1 VSVDASVRTATSA
14 DVALLAGLRRQ
25 WTEESGAGD
34 GDADF
39 EQRFARWFTR
49 EQAHRLTWL
58 AEVDSSPI
66 GMLNLLLF
74 ARQGFRGWRSEI
86 SMPRPGRSA
95 SGWAYLANMFV
106 LHRFRNN
113 GVGRLLLDA
122 AIEHASDAGLERIV
136 LHPSSRAVPFYE
148 RAGFG
153 AADMLLVRHLAEV
166 AS

>member
-1 VSVDASVRTATSA
+1 MSSDASVRMATSA
-14 DVALLAGLRRQ
+14 DVALLAGLRRR
-25 WTEESGAGD
+25 WTQECGAGA

-49 EQAHRLTWL
+49 ERAHRATWL
-58 AEVDSSPI
+58 AETDDGPI

-74 ARQGFRGWRSEI
+74 APQGFRGRRSGVG
-86 SMPRPGRSA
+86 MPRPGEAA

-106 LHRFRNN
+106 LHRFRNR

-122 AIEHASDAGLERIV
+122 AVEHAADAGLERIV
-136 LHPSSRAVPFYE
+136 LHPSARAVPFYE

-153 AADMLLVRHLAEV
+153 AADTLLVRHLAEA

>member
-1 VSVDASVRTATSA
+1 MSDEVCVRVATSG
-14 DVALLAGLRRQ
+14 DVALLAALRRT
-25 WTEESGAGD
+25 WTEEDGHSA

-49 EQAHRLTWL
+49 EQTHRITWL
-58 AEVDSSPI
+58 AELPDGPI

-74 ARQGFRGWRSEI
+74 DR
-86 SMPRPGRSA
+86 MPRPGRSP

-106 LHRFRNN
+106 LHRFRNR
-113 GVGRLLLDA
+113 GVGRLLLDTAVAYA
-122 AIEHASDAGLERIV
+122 AEAGLERIV
-136 LHPSSRAVPFYE
+136 LHPSARAVPFYE

-153 AADMLLVRHLAEV
+153 GADTLLVRHLAEV

>member
-1 VSVDASVRTATSA
+1 VSLDASVRMATSA
-14 DVALLAGLRRQ
+14 DAALVAGLRRR
-25 WTEESGAGD
+25 WTEESGAGA

-49 EQAHRLTWL
+49 EQAHRVTWL
-58 AEVDSSPI
+58 AELGGEPI

-86 SMPRPGRSA
+86 GMPRPGRGA
-95 SGWAYLANMFV
+95 DGWAYLANMFV
-106 LHRFRNN
+106 LHRFRNQ

-122 AIEHASDAGLERIV
+122 AIDHAAAVGLERIV
-136 LHPSSRAVPFYE
+136 LHPSPRAVPFYE

>member
-1 VSVDASVRTATSA
+1 MAVDASVRVATSA
-14 DVALLAGLRRQ
+14 DVALLAALRRT
-25 WTEESGAGD
+25 WTDEDGHGA

-39 EQRFARWFTR
+39 EQRFARWFTS
-49 EQAHRLTWL
+49 EEGHRITWL
-58 AEVDSSPI
+58 AETGDGPI

-74 ARQGFRGWRSEI
+74 DR
-86 SMPRPGRSA
+86 MPRPGRSP

-106 LHRFRNN
+106 LHRFRNR
-113 GVGRLLLDA
+113 GVGRLLLDT
-122 AIEHASDAGLERIV
+122 AIAYATDAGLERIV
-136 LHPSSRAVPFYE
+136 LHPSARAVPFYE

>member
-1 VSVDASVRTATSA
+1 MSVDASVRKATSA
-14 DVALLAGLRRQ
+14 DVALLAGLRRR
-25 WTEESGAGD
+25 WTEESGSGVGD
-34 GDADF
+34 PDF

-49 EQAHRLTWL
+49 EQAHRVTWL
-58 AEVDSSPI
+58 AEIDDDPI

-74 ARQGFRGWRSEI
+74 ARQGFRGWRSELR
-86 SMPRPGRSA
+86 MPRPGHPA
-95 SGWAYLANMFV
+95 GGWAYLANMFV
-106 LHRFRNN
+106 LHRFRNH

-122 AIEHASDAGLERIV
+122 AIEHAAGEGLERIV
-136 LHPSSRAVPFYE
+136 LHPSPRAVPFYE